1 MSNVAEAIAE
11 AVRKRGEDAEEN
23 ALIEV
28 RVGFA
33 KDKLIP
39 KFVRWAKE
47 TADVLHPLQTK
58 VHRAISLDL
67 FEMTGKGFHGEV
79 NLGGITVHP
88 VVGNRAISFSIFGS
102 YDPLNGILSYII
114 LLSPLIPL
122 KDSIY
127 KTIENTMAKPAPKLK
142 VDVESKC
149 YDYSFQISTSK
160 CGEVRATKV
169 EWPHINSERY
179 AQYLQEMWMYV
190 SDLVFALAGP
200 NSYEGE
206 KNG

>member
-1 MSNVAEAIAE
+1 MSNVSEAISE
-11 AVRKRGEDAEEN
+11 AVRRRGEDAEAN
-23 ALIEV
+23 ALLEV

-39 KFVRWAKE
+39 KSIRWAKE
-47 TADVLHPLQTK
+47 TADALHPLPTK
-58 VHRAISLDL
+58 IHRAISLDL
-67 FEMTGKGFHGEV
+67 FEMTGGFQKEV

-88 VVGNRAISFSIFGS
+88 VVGRKEINFSIFGA
-102 YDPLNGILSYII
+102 YDPLNGILSYIVI
-114 LLSPLIPL
+114 MSPLIPL
-122 KDSIY
+122 KDSIF
-127 KTIENTMAKPAPKLK
+127 KTIENTTSKPAPVLK
-142 VDVESKC
+142 VDGESKC
-149 YDYSFQISTSK
+149 YDYSFQITTTK
-160 CGEVRATKV
+160 CGEVRAVKV

-206 KNG
+206 NHG